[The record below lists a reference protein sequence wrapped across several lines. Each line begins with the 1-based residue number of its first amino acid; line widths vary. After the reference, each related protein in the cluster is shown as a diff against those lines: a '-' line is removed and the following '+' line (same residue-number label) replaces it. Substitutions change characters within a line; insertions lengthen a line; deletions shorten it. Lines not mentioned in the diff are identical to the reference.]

1 MDTVFSTVPTS
12 TRSFWVYNKSGD
24 GIRCTSVRL
33 ANGNQTGFRVNVDG
47 EYLSPTAGYQVQN
60 VEIRNK
66 DSIRVFVELTSPT
79 NGKDGPQLIED
90 NLVFTLE
97 SGVEQRINLNAY
109 TWDAQLMRNVV
120 ISSDSTIGG
129 GTKPIVIY
137 GGLRVDSLAT
147 LHITA
152 GTTLYFHSDAGIN
165 VYGRLVSEGAA
176 DNNIIL
182 RGDRTDKMFDYLPYD
197 MVSGQWKGIVF
208 HSSSYDNVINYTDI
222 HSTFDGIVCDSSDV
236 SKMKLQLFNS
246 TVHNC
251 QGYGLKTVSCK
262 VDVRNCQITNTLQDC
277 VAILGGNVNLTH
289 CTIAQF
295 YPFDSKYELMQDEEI
310 INKIK
315 AGDKSALNYLMDK
328 YKELVNMKVSKYF
341 IVGAERDDTV
351 QEGMIG
357 LFKAIKS
364 FDPDKQN
371 SFKSFANICIE
382 RQLITAIK
390 SSNRQKHMPLNSYL
404 SLNTAAYDNEE
415 DSVELI
421 ETFNNKTVEDPLET
435 IMKQEYLN
443 EVEDAVNKNLSK
455 FEKQVLDRFLRGESY
470 VKIAKNLDSPV
481 KSVDNAIQRIR
492 KKAIKNINEKNH
504 SK

>member
-1 MDTVFSTVPTS
+1 MDTVRMDTVFSTVPTS

-152 GTTLYFHSDAGIN
+152 GTTLYFNSDAGIN

-295 YPFDSKYELMQDEEI
+295 YPFDSNRGVALRYANHSDDVKLPLERMDCVNTIVTGYGEDMVMGDNCTVEGDTTMFNYRFINSILRTAKVEDDENIMGVIWEDVKDTATVLGEKNFRMVDIDMQRYDFHLDSLSYA
-310 INKIK
+310 INK
-315 AGDKSALNYLMDK
+315 AD
-328 YKELVNMKVSKYF
+328 
-341 IVGAERDDTV
+341 
-351 QEGMIG
+351 
-357 LFKAIKS
+357 
-364 FDPDKQN
+364 
-371 SFKSFANICIE
+371 IE
-382 RQLITAIK
+382 Q
-390 SSNRQKHMPLNSYL
+390 
-404 SLNTAAYDNEE
+404 SL
-415 DSVELI
+415 
-421 ETFNNKTVEDPLET
+421 P
-435 IMKQEYLN
+435 
-443 EVEDAVNKNLSK
+443 
-455 FEKQVLDRFLRGESY
+455 LDRDGNTRDELPDIGCYEF
-470 VKIAKNLDSPV
+470 
-481 KSVDNAIQRIR
+481 
-492 KKAIKNINEKNH
+492 IKEE
-504 SK
+504 